1 MRLSLSLLSC
11 RVLSRAHSILES
23 SDHFV
28 RLSPHQFT
36 LSINDHSWHCSRQD
50 AFKWHRISRLPRP
63 VLVLSS
69 LAWPPR
75 AIGTAVF
82 VGARLSSVDPR
93 IVPSYRRLK
102 LARASGRARAFVLP
116 KNFVSDSQKRSRLF
130 LGFAGGSKTPGRT
143 RDAPLLP
150 EVYHR
155 VSLSHGHPTFRPFR
169 IPLNSSDPGWLAKP
183 HHPSPNLRERRERR
197 QRSLQPWERSAAR

>member
-1 MRLSLSLLSC
+1 MALLAAGRVQMAQDLSLAASCARPLFARLASPRYRNRGLRRRSSLLC
-11 RVLSRAHSILES
+11 R
-23 SDHFV
+23 
-28 RLSPHQFT
+28 
-36 LSINDHSWHCSRQD
+36 
-50 AFKWHRISRLPRP
+50 
-63 VLVLSS
+63 
-69 LAWPPR
+69 
-75 AIGTAVF
+75 
-82 VGARLSSVDPR
+82 
-93 IVPSYRRLK
+93 PSYRRLK